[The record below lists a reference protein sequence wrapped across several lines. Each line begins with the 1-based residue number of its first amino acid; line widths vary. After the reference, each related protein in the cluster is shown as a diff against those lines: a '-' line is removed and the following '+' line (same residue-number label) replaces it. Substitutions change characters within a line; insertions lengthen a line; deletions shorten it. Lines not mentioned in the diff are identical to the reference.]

1 MTMIRLNRVI
11 WVAFVSLSVYSCM
24 VSAPAEPVTEVRVSL
39 DESVAIEITKDNGT
53 RFITLYSEED
63 YRKAFLDYFKS
74 SMNEKKIIIDDANPE
89 FSITVTKL
97 ELTEI
102 STLDTV
108 KDERSPDNGRVFDIA
123 IAKGIASGTITNL
136 ATQKTETWTADRD
149 NKERLTS
156 FQSPAQ
162 IIKGENKDL
171 NEYRKKDFDKNEF
184 VAIAAQCGQRA
195 ATQISKTIR
204 K

>member
-1 MTMIRLNRVI
+1 MKLPNLS
-11 WVAFVSLSVYSCM
+11 WVFIAPLSLYSCM
-24 VSAPAEPVTEVRVSL
+24 VSVPTEPETEVRVSL
-39 DESVAIEITKDNGT
+39 NESVALEIIKDSGT

-63 YRKAFLDYFKS
+63 YRKAFLDYFIA
-74 SMNEKKIIIDDANPE
+74 SMNEKKIIIDNANPE
-89 FSITVTKL
+89 FSITLTKL

-123 IAKGIASGTITNL
+123 IAKGIASGTITKL
-136 ATQKTETWTADRD
+136 ATQKTETWIADRD
-149 NKERLTS
+149 KKERVTS

-162 IIKGENKDL
+162 IIKGENKEL

-184 VAIAAQCGQRA
+184 VSIAAQCGQKA
-195 ATQISKTIR
+195 AKQISKTIR

>member
-1 MTMIRLNRVI
+1 
-11 WVAFVSLSVYSCM
+11 M
-24 VSAPAEPVTEVRVSL
+24 VSAPAVPETEVRVSL
-39 DESVAIEITKDNGT
+39 DESVAIEIFKDSGT

-63 YRKAFLDYFKS
+63 YRKAFLDYLKS
-74 SMNEKKIIIDDANPE
+74 SMNERKLIIDNTNPE
-89 FSITVTKL
+89 FSITITKL

-108 KDERSPDNGRVFDIA
+108 RDERSPDNGRVFDIA
-123 IAKGIASGTITNL
+123 IANGKVSGTITNL
-136 ATQKTETWTADRD
+136 ATQKTETWTASRD
-149 NKERLTS
+149 KKERLTS

-184 VAIAAQCGQRA
+184 VSIAAQCGQQA
-195 ATQISKTIR
+195 AKEVGNSVRRQLK
-204 K
+204 

>member
-1 MTMIRLNRVI
+1 MRNLI
-11 WVAFVSLSVYSCM
+11 WAAFALSLYSCM
-24 VSAPAEPVTEVRVSL
+24 VSVPAEPETEVRVSL
-39 DESVAIEITKDNGT
+39 DESVAIEIIKDSGT
-53 RFITLYSEED
+53 RFISLYSEED
-63 YRKAFLDYFKS
+63 YRKAFLDYLKS
-74 SMNEKKIIIDDANPE
+74 SMNERKLVIDNTNPE
-89 FSITVTKL
+89 FSIAITKL

-123 IAKGIASGTITNL
+123 IANGKVSGTITNL

-149 NKERLTS
+149 KKERLTS

-184 VAIAAQCGQRA
+184 VSIAAQCGQQA
-195 ATQISKTIR
+195 AKEVGNSVRRQLK
-204 K
+204 